1 MKTRVSGT
9 APSIRTDRT
18 EIQVSPLTSG
28 PVRES
33 FAVMCEGK
41 GRIAGTVSSD
51 SPWVT
56 VLTPAF
62 DTTFIQR
69 ISLEINCSKSPGD
82 RVATVFIRTNG
93 ETARVTISIG
103 RSPEPVA
110 KLRLDERIFQ
120 FCNIVKNEPCS
131 FSITVRNVGFGLLT
145 GTLTP
150 LSDWIEIPTR
160 GIWTRTTQVIRV
172 LVHPAKAPQATHPI
186 GQIKISTNGGVE
198 TVEVSLHQSL
208 HKGPELE
215 IYPSTVRIA
224 WSLPGIIEETVT
236 IRNSGSGVLR
246 GTIPTKHPWVRAIP
260 SIFSIK
266 ETGSVTIRA
275 DTRLLGD
282 VPASTILD
290 VITNAGKKSINVEI
304 FRSQK
309 TVGVRP
315 QIRQPGR
322 YRTRSR
328 MEVFCNQRGVLSLI
342 SSGKSGGEGEI
353 WFIEGDEKICVKLFH
368 PHRITPE
375 MEDKLR
381 FMQKKPVHTPQGT
394 SLCWP
399 SGIVTAAGQNGRFLG
414 YLMDRLD
421 SITWKPVHSWYDNP
435 EADPGLSTL
444 AAARLASLVHAVH
457 ASGHCI
463 GDLRENNIFISPSG
477 EICIID
483 TDSFQIAE
491 KGGAK
496 TWYCRVGT
504 GEYLPP
510 ELIDG
515 MFELQDIDRLFA
527 DRFALAVLIF
537 RFLMQGAHPFQA
549 RGPLVADAPT
559 ATDKILLGLFAYEGK
574 ITGLSPPEYAPP
586 YSRIP
591 RHIQT
596 LFHEA
601 FVTGHH
607 NPRAR
612 PEPGMWAD
620 ALGYQRVTS
629 QEKLHMVQPW
639 RREGPE
645 PVRIKEYHDESGE
658 KVTPGRRLLRI
669 HHGEILEL
677 NRKGTHLMVPPLHEV
692 QPAVC
697 PINTDILPP
706 SILLTHGAVYETS
719 DDSIVYGSIIQAID
733 HSRFVHWHIA
743 ADPESRGE
751 KWGSLFTFRH
761 RVAACRNLI
770 SCLISIK
777 NASLIP
783 VSLSFRSV
791 FVGPDSSV
799 RVIASPDTRSGPDTA
814 CDCMIIQKT
823 RELVTMMLMDGY
835 NPDSIHRPLRI
846 PNNSPGPET
855 LPIPLRRIIFGTPEE
870 QSKNLLINLQEWF
883 KSFDLTI
890 WSLVPCHQ
898 DPDHWYPVIPGWCPR
913 CNQNGP
919 WMRLLRGQET
929 LMLLPGR
936 IAGHLVQGKFSR
948 RERVLAFRI
957 NKAPSETCLVIII
970 YPEIHPRFQVR
981 GYQHPKLSPY
991 VPMGSSIQTFSNNV
1005 ALVSLCSISHS
1016 LVLYKEEEIP
1026 DIIQKAHLFLPYIS
1040 LIDEIRWVSDLER
1053 MKGSLFPR
1061 LIKQQK
1067 ISRRGA
1073 KRSYEIMIFPGDFR
1087 PAGSKRRREKGK
1099 NKVSRWI
1106 SAFLSEVF
1114 G

>member
-18 EIQVSPLTSG
+18 EIQVSQHASG
-28 PVRES
+28 PLRES
-33 FAVMCEGK
+33 FVVMCEGL
-41 GRIAGTVSSD
+41 GRVSGTVSSD

-56 VLTPAF
+56 VLTPVL

-69 ISLEINCSKSPGD
+69 ISLEINSTKSPGD
-82 RVATVFIRTNG
+82 RDATVYIRSNG
-93 ETARVTISIG
+93 GTVRVTISIG
-103 RSPEPVA
+103 RSPERVA
-110 KLRLDERIFQ
+110 KLQLDERIFQ
-120 FCNIVKNEPCS
+120 FCNIVKDETCS
-131 FSITVRNVGFGLLT
+131 FSITVRNAGSGFLT

-150 LSDWIEIPTR
+150 LSDWIEVPSR
-160 GIWTRTTQVIRV
+160 GIWTRTAQVIQV
-172 LVHPAKAPQATHPI
+172 LVHPAKAPQARHPI

-198 TVEVSLHQSL
+198 LVEVSLHRSL
-208 HKGPELE
+208 HKGPEME

-236 IRNSGSGVLR
+236 IRNTGSGILR

-260 SIFSIK
+260 SIFSIQ
-266 ETGSVTIRA
+266 ETGTVTIRA

-290 VITNAGKKSINVEI
+290 IITNAGKKSINVEV

-309 TVGVRP
+309 TVFVRP
-315 QIRQPGR
+315 QVRQPGR
-322 YRTRSR
+322 YRIRSR
-328 MEVFCNQRGVLSLI
+328 MEVFCNQRGVLSLV

-353 WFIEGDEKICVKLFH
+353 WYIDGDEKVCVKLFH

-381 FMQKKPVHTPQGT
+381 FMQEKPLKAPPGT

-399 SGIVTAAGQNGRFLG
+399 SGIVTAPGEDGRFLG
-414 YLMDRLD
+414 YLMERLD
-421 SITWKPVHSWYDNP
+421 TTTWKPVHSWYDKP
-435 EADPGLSTL
+435 DADPGVSTL

-463 GDLRENNIFISPSG
+463 GDLRENNVFISPSG
-477 EICIID
+477 GICIID
-483 TDSFQIAE
+483 TDSFQITE
-491 KGGAK
+491 KGGVK

-559 ATDKILLGLFAYEGK
+559 ATDKIVLGLFAYEGK
-574 ITGLSPPEYAPP
+574 INGLSPPEYAPP

-607 NPRAR
+607 NPHAR
-612 PEPGMWAD
+612 PDPGAWAD
-620 ALGYQRVTS
+620 ALGYQRFAR
-629 QEKLHMVQPW
+629 QEKGYPVQPLK
-639 RREGPE
+639 RDLPE
-645 PVRIKEYHDESGE
+645 PIRIKQYHDENGE

-669 HHGEILEL
+669 HNGEIREL
-677 NRKGTHLMVPPLHEV
+677 DRKGLQLMIRPLHQV
-692 QPAVC
+692 QPAAC
-697 PINTDILPP
+697 PVSRDLLPP
-706 SILLTHGAVYETS
+706 SILLIHGTVYESS
-719 DDSIVYGSIIQAID
+719 DDSIVCGSIIPSID

-743 ADPESRGE
+743 ADPESRIK
-751 KWGSLFTFRH
+751 KWGSSFTFRH

-770 SCLISIK
+770 SCLISIRS
-777 NASLIP
+777 AGLIP

-799 RVIASPDTRSGPDTA
+799 RVITSPDTRSEPDA
-814 CDCMIIQKT
+814 SCDSTMIQKT
-823 RELVTMMLMDGY
+823 RELVTMMLMSGFH
-835 NPDSIHRPLRI
+835 PDTIRKHLHGPYK
-846 PNNSPGPET
+846 SPGPDT
-855 LPIPLRRIIFGTPEE
+855 LPIPLKMIVFWRSEDHCQNFFKI
-870 QSKNLLINLQEWF
+870 LQEWF
-883 KSFDLTI
+883 RAFDLSV
-890 WSLVPCHQ
+890 WSLVPCNQ
-898 DPDHWYPVIPGWCPR
+898 DPDHWFSMIPGWCPW
-913 CNQNGP
+913 CNPDGP
-919 WMRLLRGQET
+919 WKRLLRGRET

-936 IAGHLVQGKFSR
+936 IAGYLIEGKSRR
-948 RERVLAFRI
+948 RERGRAVRKE
-957 NKAPSETCLVIII
+957 KAPSLTRMVIIL
-970 YPEIHPRFQVR
+970 YPEIRPGYQVT

-991 VPMGSSIQTFSNNV
+991 VPMKRSLQVFKREV
-1005 ALVSLCSISHS
+1005 ALVSLHSISRS
-1016 LVLYKEEEIP
+1016 LVLYKADDIP
-1026 DIIQKAHLFLPYIS
+1026 DITPKAPLFLPEIS
-1040 LIDEIRWVSDLER
+1040 LIDEIRWVSDLEK
-1053 MKGSLFPR
+1053 MKGVLFPR
-1061 LIKQQK
+1061 VIKQEK
-1067 ISRRGA
+1067 PSGRGT
-1073 KRSYEIMIFPGDFR
+1073 KRPPEIMILPGDFQ
-1087 PAGSKRRREKGK
+1087 AKGAAKRRRKGK
-1099 NKVSRWI
+1099 EKVSRWI
-1106 SAFLSEVF
+1106 SAFLSEIF